1 MPTKIERRR
10 TVVTLYQGDLEHQL
24 TDLMEQ
30 ALAAQRH
37 EELTANQRA
46 GTRSKAMQLAKKHDE
61 LVASAEDTAVKVTV
75 WAISYNEWGP
85 LADRH
90 PPREDE
96 GEDKN
101 RGVNFKTFPRDLL
114 YVSLVDPSQDL
125 DLDEKLAAGKVA
137 LRELGDLSQV
147 HYIKLENAA
156 WNVNVGDDAL
166 PKYSL
171 ASLLKRQRD
180 LDSTPLNDLE

>member
-10 TVVTLYQGDLEHQL
+10 TTVTLYQGNYEQELA
-24 TDLMEQ
+24 DLMEQ
-30 ALAAQRH
+30 ALAAQR
-37 EELTANQRA
+37 EEEIAGNKRQ
-46 GTRSKAMQLAKKHDE
+46 GTRSKSIQLAKKHDE
-61 LVASAEDTAVKVTV
+61 LITEAEQSAVKVTV

-90 PPREDE
+90 PPREND
-96 GEDKN
+96 GSDSQ
-101 RGVNFKTFPRDLL
+101 RGVNMKTFPPDLL
-114 YVSLVDPSQDL
+114 YASLAEPGVG
-125 DLDEKLAAGKVA
+125 DLDEMLTAGKGA

-147 HYIKLENAA
+147 QYVKLENAA

-171 ASLLKRQRD
+171 VSLLKRQRD
-180 LDSTPLNDLE
+180 PDSTPLSDSE

>member
-1 MPTKIERRR
+1 MKIERRR
-10 TVVTLYQGDLEHQL
+10 TVVTLYQGNYEHEL
-24 TDLMEQ
+24 SELMEQ

-37 EELTANQRA
+37 EEFTSEKRQ
-46 GTRSKAMQLAKKHDE
+46 GTKLKSLQLAKQHDE
-61 LVASAEDTAVKVTV
+61 LMAEAERDAVKVTL

-90 PPREDE
+90 PPRP
-96 GEDKN
+96 EDKLDTE
-101 RGVNFKTFPRDLL
+101 RGVNMKTFPRDLL
-114 YVSLVDPSQDL
+114 YASLAEPGIGDL
-125 DLDEKLAAGKVA
+125 DGLIAAGKLA

-147 HYIKLENAA
+147 QYVKLETAA

-171 ASLLKRQRD
+171 VSLLKRQSD
-180 LDSTPLNDLE
+180 LASKPLNDSE